1 MKLKN
6 NTQKELITITQ
17 HPDYTT
23 EIIKILHS
31 NLLPKGKQE
40 HISAYHE
47 KDIASTLELLNAEER
62 SKFYPI
68 FQPKNL
74 ADILEHSENP
84 ILFLNELGM
93 RKKLMYCS
101 RWKQLRRWNVC
112 GRWKKQTAAR

>member
-6 NTQKELITITQ
+6 NTQKELITITH

-74 ADILEHSENP
+74 ADILERSENP
-84 ILFLNELGM
+84 VLFLNELGM
-93 RKKLMYCS
+93 RKK
-101 RWKQLRRWNVC
+101 N
-112 GRWKKQTAAR
+112 